1 MDEKEALVSQPV
13 KLIALL
19 KAAPGMSRE
28 QFSRR
33 WIEGHAPFALRFP
46 NLKGYR
52 INVAVDE
59 YQAMEGELPYDG
71 TAELWWDSLEEMQE
85 AFDSPGR
92 PLLFAS
98 GSIPS
103 TADGQRGVDRRG
115 VLEHALI
122 VHLDQAAAAK
132 GCARHFPPGP
142 ECEDLA
148 IISHHGMVDI
158 HEIAIWPMAH
168 LPDQLGESV
177 EIVREPVL
185 ADLSLSGIMV
195 DIAVSESANDCG
207 RLAPSPAFLETF
219 QMRIASHVRLLLCRT
234 RPPPTI
240 SVNRLSI
247 RTCPLFRTELLKK
260 ASDGTIDFLWMGKQG

>member
-85 AFDSPGR
+85 AFDSPE
-92 PLLFAS
+92 AKAAV
-98 GSIPS
+98 
-103 TADGQRGVDRRG
+103 ADVNEFIAVQT
-115 VLEHALI
+115 LI
-122 VHLDQAAAAK
+122 VT
-132 GCARHFPPGP
+132 R
-142 ECEDLA
+142 ET
-148 IISHHGMVDI
+148 VV
-158 HEIAIWPMAH
+158 
-168 LPDQLGESV
+168 LG
-177 EIVREPVL
+177 
-185 ADLSLSGIMV
+185 
-195 DIAVSESANDCG
+195 SEG
-207 RLAPSPAFLETF
+207 HT
-219 QMRIASHVRLLLCRT
+219 
-234 RPPPTI
+234 
-240 SVNRLSI
+240 
-247 RTCPLFRTELLKK
+247 
-260 ASDGTIDFLWMGKQG
+260 